1 MSSSRYKDF
10 KKEWL
15 QTYIQQYKNG
25 DRKTRRAI
33 KENIYKNT
41 SMTENE
47 KDKLWNEIV
56 LRGGIL

>member
-1 MSSSRYKDF
+1 MSSSRYKDL

-15 QTYIQQYKNG
+15 QTYIQQYKKG

-41 SMTENE
+41 SMTETE

>member
-33 KENIYKNT
+33 KENIYKNIG
-41 SMTENE
+41 MTEAE

-56 LRGGIL
+56 LRGGVL